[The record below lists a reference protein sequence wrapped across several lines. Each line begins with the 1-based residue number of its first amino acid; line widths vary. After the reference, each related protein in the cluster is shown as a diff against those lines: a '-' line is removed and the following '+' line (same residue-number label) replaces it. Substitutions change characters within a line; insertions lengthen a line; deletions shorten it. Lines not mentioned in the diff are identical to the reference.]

1 MSLTNKSLVF
11 LAIAF
16 AVSWGANFAGVA
28 LGWNHDP
35 TKAFIV
41 LVVMMFG
48 PAIAALTCALAFER
62 GRVTQMLG
70 LNPFSPNWWW
80 LGAWVVGL
88 VLAVGS
94 VLFTV
99 LFSDNGLTDPAQA
112 TIAQVEHMVGADEAA
127 ELRQIP
133 MLGLLI
139 VAQSVVMGPIINA
152 PILTFSEELGWR
164 GYLHALWRPFGFWR
178 SSLAT
183 GAIWGV
189 WHAPAIYFYGLNYPE
204 NRELG
209 IVLFIVFCTLLA
221 PIVTL
226 VRDRGGNVVA
236 AGILHGTINAVAGL
250 AALALNA
257 PAFPW
262 NGAVGIGGFITLML
276 MVVAVWLSQQRVRP
290 SEATL
295 SRGA

>member
-1 MSLTNKSLVF
+1 MSLTKKSLVF
-11 LAIAF
+11 LAVTF
-16 AVSWGANFAGVA
+16 AVSWGATLAGVG

-35 TKAFIV
+35 TKAFAL
-41 LVVMMFG
+41 LVTMMFG
-48 PAIAALTCALAFER
+48 PAIGAFVCAFLFER
-62 GRVTQMLG
+62 GRVAEMLG
-70 LNPFSPNWWW
+70 LKPFLPNWWW
-80 LGAWVVGL
+80 LGAWILGL
-88 VLAVGS
+88 TLAAGS

-99 LFSDNGLTDPAQA
+99 LFSSNGLTDPGQA
-112 TIAQVEHMVGADEAA
+112 TIAQVEHLVGPDEAA
-127 ELRQIP
+127 KLRDIP
-133 MLGLLI
+133 LFGLLI
-139 VAQSVVMGPIINA
+139 AAQAMLLGPLINA

-209 IVLFIVFCTLLA
+209 IALFIVFCMLLA
-221 PIVTL
+221 PVMTL

-262 NGAVGIGGFITLML
+262 NGAVGIGGFITLAVL
-276 MVVAVWLSQQRVRP
+276 VGAVWMVQQRASSGPGVQQP
-290 SEATL
+290 A
-295 SRGA
+295 

>member
-1 MSLTNKSLVF
+1 MSLTKKSLVF
-11 LAIAF
+11 LAVTF
-16 AVSWGANFAGVA
+16 AVSWGATLAGVG

-41 LVVMMFG
+41 LLAMMFG
-48 PAIAALTCALAFER
+48 PAVGALTCAFAFER
-62 GRVTQMLG
+62 GRVGEMLG
-70 LNPFSPNWWW
+70 LKPFSPNWWW
-80 LGAWVVGL
+80 LGAWLAGL
-88 VLAVGS
+88 MFAAGA

-99 LFSDNGLTDPAQA
+99 LFSSNGLTDPGQA
-112 TIAQVEHMVGADEAA
+112 TIAQVEHLVGPDEAA
-127 ELRQIP
+127 KLRDIP
-133 MLGLLI
+133 LFGLLI
-139 VAQSVVMGPIINA
+139 AAQAVLLGPLINA
-152 PILTFSEELGWR
+152 PILTFTEELGWR

-209 IVLFIVFCTLLA
+209 IALFIVFCMLLA
-221 PIVTL
+221 PVMTL

-262 NGAVGIGGFITLML
+262 NGAVGIGGFITLVV
-276 MVVAVWLSQQRVRP
+276 MVAAVWMMQQRASGRVAQQP
-290 SEATL
+290 T
-295 SRGA
+295 